1 MVVNRYV
8 WYIYEYCFNK
18 IWDDI
23 YKEAKSDFDVIQNK

>member
-8 WYIYEYCFNK
+8 WYIYEYCVIK
-18 IWDDI
+18 IWDDF